1 MKNYKIGI
9 GLTAVGIVYLTI
21 IFLTIPIAD
30 RIWFSFAD
38 IALSLMWILVFL
50 GGVLTIF
57 GIFNIIT
64 NKITNKKL
72 LKYLRVF
79 GYISFITGIALPFF
93 LNYISL
99 VLIISGIFMIYI
111 GIKEDEDFLD

>member
-30 RIWFSFAD
+30 RKWGGWAD
-38 IALSLMWILVFL
+38 TALSLMWILVFL
-50 GGVLTIF
+50 GGALTIF

-72 LKYLRVF
+72 LKYLRGF
-79 GYISFITGIALPFF
+79 GYISFITGIALFM
-93 LNYISL
+93 LEYISL

-111 GIKEDEDFLD
+111 GIKKDEDFLD

>member
-9 GLTAVGIVYLTI
+9 GLTAVGIVYLTT

-30 RIWFSFAD
+30 KIWFSFAD
-38 IALSLMWILVFL
+38 IALSMMWIIVFL

-64 NKITNKKL
+64 NKISNKKL

-79 GYISFITGIALPFF
+79 GYISFITGIALFM
-93 LNYISL
+93 LNYIIL
-99 VLIISGIFMIYI
+99 VLLIPGIFMIYI
-111 GIKEDEDFLD
+111 GIKKDEDFLD